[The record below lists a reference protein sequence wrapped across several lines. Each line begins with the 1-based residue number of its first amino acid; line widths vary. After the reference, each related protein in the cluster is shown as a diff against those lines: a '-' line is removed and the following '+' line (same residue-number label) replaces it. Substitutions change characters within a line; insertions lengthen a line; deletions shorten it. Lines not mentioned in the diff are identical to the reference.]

1 LSPDRETFFVSKNG
15 FLVLLAATH
24 GVGGH
29 VSTFTFMAMEN
40 HPSKKIYLFEDD
52 ESLSDIYHTI
62 LSGAG
67 YTVRLSNDPK
77 PGFEEE
83 VFVFAP
89 DLVLT
94 DILMPSL
101 DGLTLTRRLK
111 AEPRTASI
119 PVIVLSNYAEK
130 ASEALAAGA
139 VRFLPKLECSS
150 KRLLREVREALGLPE
165 A

>member
-1 LSPDRETFFVSKNG
+1 
-15 FLVLLAATH
+15 
-24 GVGGH
+24 
-29 VSTFTFMAMEN
+29 MEN
-40 HPSKKIYLFEDD
+40 HTSKKIYLFEDD
-52 ESLSDIYHTI
+52 ESLSDIYQMI
-62 LSGAG
+62 LSSAG
-67 YTVRLSNDPK
+67 YDIRLSSDPK

-83 VFVFAP
+83 VADFAP

-111 AEPRTASI
+111 ADPRTANI

-139 VRFLPKLECSS
+139 ARFLSKLECSS
-150 KRLLREVREALGLPE
+150 KRLLKEVREALGLPE